1 MTKTLVAAAI
11 ALLIG
16 SMGGA
21 VFAFAGLPL
30 PWTLG
35 SLTASA
41 IAAVAYNRWPMP
53 TPVRNLA
60 RPVVGVLAGSA
71 FTPEIAALMLE
82 WWPAV
87 LSVTLYSAV
96 VTLIGYLVFTRGWRL
111 DAPTAFF
118 AAAPGGLAE
127 MTLAGS
133 GFGGAARTIALF
145 HTIRIVA
152 VVFVV
157 PFALQI
163 ALGQTI
169 VRMPM
174 TGDAAGVD
182 LAEWLILFGAGVAGY
197 ALARYARFP
206 GGEMVA
212 AMFCSALLHGFG
224 LVHAAPP
231 GWLVIFAQILIGS
244 VAGARFAG
252 LRWLELRTTI
262 VRAVVWAAF
271 LLATAGALAALIAG
285 PLGIDPV
292 TMLLAL
298 APGGTA
304 EMIIVTFALG
314 GEVALVS
321 VCQVIR
327 VLLVLTLVPL
337 SFRQFTRRG
346 PPGGTA
352 GT

>member
-1 MTKTLVAAAI
+1 MSKTLMRAAI

-16 SMGGA
+16 SAGGA
-21 VFAFAGLPL
+21 LFALVGMPL

-35 SLTASA
+35 AMTAAAAAA
-41 IAAVAYNRWPMP
+41 IWFNRWPMP
-53 TPVRNLA
+53 VPVRNLA

-71 FTPEIAALMLE
+71 FTPEIAALILQ

-87 LSVTLYSAV
+87 LSVTAYSVV
-96 VTLIGYLVFTRGWRL
+96 VTILGYFVFRRL
-111 DAPTAFF
+111 WHLDPPTAYF

-127 MTLAGS
+127 MTLFGS
-133 GFGGAARTIALF
+133 THGGAARTIALF

-157 PFALQI
+157 PFALQLL
-163 ALGQTI
+163 LGHPI
-169 VRMPM
+169 VRMPLSS
-174 TGDAAGVD
+174 AATVD
-182 LAEWLILFGAGVAGY
+182 PAEWLILFVAGVVGY
-197 ALARYARFP
+197 VLGRHLKFP

-212 AMFCSALLHGFG
+212 AMLCSALLHGFG
-224 LVHAAPP
+224 IVHAAPP

-252 LRWLELRTTI
+252 LQWIELRIT
-262 VRAVVWAAF
+262 VLRAIIWAAF
-271 LLATAGALAALIAG
+271 LLLSASLLATVIGG
-285 PLGIDPV
+285 RLGIDPV

-304 EMIIVTFALG
+304 EMIIVTLAVG

-321 VCQVIR
+321 VCQIVRI
-327 VLLVLTLVPL
+327 LLVLTLVPIV
-337 SFRQFTRRG
+337 FRRLAKG
-346 PPGGTA
+346 NAPPPGTS
-352 GT
+352 